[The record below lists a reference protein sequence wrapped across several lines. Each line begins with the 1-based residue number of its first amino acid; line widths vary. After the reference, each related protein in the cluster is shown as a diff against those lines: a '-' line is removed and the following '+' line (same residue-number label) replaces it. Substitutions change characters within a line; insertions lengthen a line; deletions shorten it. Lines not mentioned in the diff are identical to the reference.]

1 MVALARPENRL
12 SDAFDPDAYRMTV
25 GEHLEELRRRLVLA
39 LVGFG
44 LALVVCLGVGKDRL
58 LVFFCRPLID
68 AQHSFE
74 LNTQLQEQTPGS
86 VFMLY
91 LKVCLITAGALSAP
105 WSLYQLWKFV
115 AAGLYPHERRHL
127 TRYVPL
133 SVTLLVAGMAF
144 VYYAVLPWTLKFF
157 IAFTMSIPAPD
168 LAPKEPDASAP
179 TAATAPS
186 GPPSYVQVLSADPDA
201 PEEGRFW
208 FNRAQKRL
216 KLHFAGETRSVPFNP
231 GNLVGIQYT
240 LPEYVDMALLMLIS
254 FGLSFQLPLVV
265 LALER
270 VGIVEL
276 AALRQARKYVYF
288 LLVFAAAV
296 ITPGADLAALVALAV
311 PLCLL
316 YELGVWLAATRLP
329 GVARAPRV

>member
-12 SDAFDPDAYRMTV
+12 SDAFDPDSYRMTI
-25 GEHLEELRRRLVLA
+25 GEHLDELRRRLILA
-39 LVGFG
+39 LLGFG
-44 LALVVCLGVGKDRL
+44 AALVVCLLIGKDRL

-68 AQHSFE
+68 AQQSFE

-91 LKVCLITAGALSAP
+91 LKVCMITAAAISAP
-105 WSLYQLWKFV
+105 WSVYQLWKFV
-115 AAGLYPHERRHL
+115 AAGLYPHERRQM

-157 IAFTMSIPAPD
+157 IAFTISIPPIDLTPKKPIGAVPD
-168 LAPKEPDASAP
+168 V
-179 TAATAPS
+179 ATA
-186 GPPSYVQVLSADPDA
+186 GPPTYVQVLSADPER

-208 FNRAQKRL
+208 FNRAQKRM
-216 KLHFAGETRSVPFNP
+216 KFHFAGETRSVPFNP

-240 LPEYVDMALLMLIS
+240 LPEYVDMALLMLVS

-276 AALRQARKYVYF
+276 AALRRARKYVYF
-288 LLVFAAAV
+288 VLVFAAAV
-296 ITPGADLAALVALAV
+296 ITPGADLASLVALAV

-316 YELGVWLAATRLP
+316 YELGIWLAATRLP
-329 GVARAPRV
+329 GVTRPARA